1 MRELHTSDVQFDPTE
16 VAQPA
21 DLRRSEGSIGGLLFA
36 ALIALFVMSGAQA
49 QELPKYE
56 VTGFRDI
63 RFGQSEQDVR
73 ALLAK
78 TLNVKASEVVS
89 TTNPI
94 EGTSVLTVKVASLE
108 PGPGPARIAYIF
120 GHSGKKLIQVNVVW
134 GEEAP
139 QTVDAVVAAGTRL
152 QRYFS
157 EFSWKKD
164 AARAGIPVGENT
176 VVLFAGDDE
185 KKGSVRLVIDGVKY
199 QVQRDGDQ
207 PASSPEPKGPPKLM
221 INYIVDRERPDIAK
235 IEKGKF

>member
-1 MRELHTSDVQFDPTE
+1 MFKFHHAD
-16 VAQPA
+16 APA
-21 DLRRSEGSIGGLLFA
+21 IATTCDGTVRLRRPAKHVQSLLFA
-36 ALIALFVMSGAQA
+36 AIVTLAGVADGQA
-49 QELPKYE
+49 QSLPKYE
-56 VTGFRDI
+56 VTGFRDV

-73 ALLAK
+73 ALVAK
-78 TLNVKASEVVS
+78 TLNVKASDIVS

-94 EGTSVLTVKVASLE
+94 EGTGVLTVKAASLE

-120 GHSGKKLIQVNVVW
+120 GHSTKKLIQVNVIW

-139 QTVDAVVAAGTRL
+139 QSVDAVVAAGTRL

-157 EFSWKKD
+157 DFSWKKD

-185 KKGSVRLVIDGVKY
+185 KKGSVRLIIDGVKY
-199 QVQRDGDQ
+199 QVQRDGNQ

-221 INYIVDRERPDIAK
+221 INYIADRDNPDVAK